1 MNDEVQ
7 EKLLG
12 FEDIDDTRHGFPW
25 YSEEISQLRILYKE
39 KKLSLLEICKI
50 HKRTAY
56 GILSSLKKN
65 KIVDINDIEFINFSK
80 QYRQSRP
87 PRKRPPRKRNMNNI
101 MDIVSRIEDKI
112 DRIEYNKTTTSI
124 EPDRENY
131 AELHLDQSEIIKKLE
146 MKNEELKNELEKL
159 KKPTKFKITKSN
171 KIYQVVDT
179 NILFEGKK
187 IGYII

>member
-1 MNDEVQ
+1 MNDEV
-7 EKLLG
+7 EENRLG
-12 FEDIDDTRHGFPW
+12 FEDIDYTRHGFPW

-50 HKRTAY
+50 HKRTAS
-56 GILSSLKKN
+56 GIRSSLKKN

-87 PRKRPPRKRNMNNI
+87 PRKRNMNKI
-101 MDIVSRIEDKI
+101 LDIVSKIEDKI
-112 DRIEYNKTTTSI
+112 DRIEDNKTTTSI
-124 EPDRENY
+124 GTYRENY

-146 MKNEELKNELEKL
+146 MENEELKNKLEKF
-159 KKPTKFKITKSN
+159 KKPTKFIITKSN
-171 KIYQVVDT
+171 KTYQVFDS

>member
-7 EKLLG
+7 ENRLG
-12 FEDIDDTRHGFPW
+12 FEDIDYTRQGFPW

-50 HKRTAY
+50 HKRTAP

-65 KIVDINDIEFINFSK
+65 KIVDSYDIEFINFSK
-80 QYRQSRP
+80 QYRQYP
-87 PRKRPPRKRNMNNI
+87 APRKRNMNNI
-101 MDIVSRIEDKI
+101 LDILSRIEDKI
-112 DRIEYNKTTTSI
+112 DNKTTTSI
-124 EPDRENY
+124 EPDREKY
-131 AELHLDQSEIIKKLE
+131 AELHLTQSEIIKKLE

-159 KKPTKFKITKSN
+159 KKPIEFKITKSN
-171 KIYQVVDT
+171 KIYQVSDT

-187 IGYII
+187 IGYLI